1 MKINKQMVFRE
12 VAGEYLLV
20 PAGGS
25 VISTNGIFMLTETAA
40 YIWKILPEVSDES
53 EIITKITE
61 EISKVATC
69 IDLIENRITSEVKV
83 LNAKIDDLDQGLP
96 KDKHVMHSKQFTD
109 RLKLGPQLHKTLNS
123 YRTRINADHIF
134 IGSFHNGNES
144 ITGIPY
150 YKFDIIAERF
160 KPEKIENDVEFASLY
175 KDSDLII
182 HDLLPMEVVQQGL
195 VHFVINEDNSSAL
208 TDIDDILYRRM
219 LGRGVKQLA
228 ISLTRDPEGTPSGF
242 VGCVRYDYENIED
255 IYGEIES
262 INLNEYT
269 IIATGPLT
277 SNSLCQFIKKE
288 FGLDDF
294 YFFDAQAPII
304 TKDSI
309 DMNICYLKSRY
320 DKGEAA
326 YINCPMSEE
335 EFNVFY
341 NELINARSAELHDFD
356 CDLKVFE
363 GCMPVEVMAKR
374 GRQTLLFGP
383 LKPKGLAREG
393 YPKPYAVVQLRQ
405 DDAEQTLYNLVGFQT
420 HLAFSEQKRV
430 FSLIPGLA
438 NANFVKYGRMHKNT
452 YINAPEIINA
462 TYQSKKYPKV
472 FFAGQI
478 TGVEGYVESSASGI
492 YAAINMLRLLNN
504 EELVI
509 FPKET
514 IMGSMANYIS
524 IKNENFQPMNANF
537 GIVPEVISEK
547 KVKKKDRK
555 LYYGQRAIDTMKE
568 FIEKCKIKI

>member
-1 MKINKQMVFRE
+1 MTVNIIGAGLAGCEAAHYLARNGVKVKLYEMRPVKMTPAHKTEKFGELVCSNSLRSDMLDVASGALKRE
-12 VAGEYLLV
+12 MEMFCSLVIEAAKKTKVEAGSALAVSREDF
-20 PAGGS
+20 S
-25 VISTNGIFMLTETAA
+25 A
-40 YIWKILPEVSDES
+40 YITEV
-53 EIITKITE
+53 IK
-61 EISKVATC
+61 
-69 IDLIENRITSEVKV
+69 N
-83 LNAKIDDLDQGLP
+83 N
-96 KDKHVMHSKQFTD
+96 
-109 RLKLGPQLHKTLNS
+109 
-123 YRTRINADHIF
+123 
-134 IGSFHNGNES
+134 
-144 ITGIPY
+144 
-150 YKFDIIAERF
+150 
-160 KPEKIENDVEFASLY
+160 
-175 KDSDLII
+175 
-182 HDLLPMEVVQQGL
+182 
-195 VHFVINEDNSSAL
+195 
-208 TDIDDILYRRM
+208 
-219 LGRGVKQLA
+219 
-228 ISLTRDPEGTPSGF
+228 
-242 VGCVRYDYENIED
+242 ENIEV
-255 IYGEIES
+255 IYGEVSS
-262 INLNEYT
+262 IDLTQHT
-269 IIATGPLT
+269 IIASGPLT
-277 SNSLCQFIKKE
+277 SNSLCEFIKKE
-288 FGLDDF
+288 FGMDDF

-304 TKDSI
+304 KKESI
-309 DMNICYLKSRY
+309 DMNIAYLKSRY

-335 EFNVFY
+335 EFNLFY

-438 NANFVKYGRMHKNT
+438 NAEFVKYGRMHKNT

-462 TYQSKKYPKV
+462 TYQSKKYPNV

-492 YAAINMLRLLNN
+492 YAAINMYRFLNN
-504 EELVI
+504 EELLV

-524 IKNENFQPMNANF
+524 IKTENFQPMNANF
-537 GIVPEVISEK
+537 GIVPEVTSDK
-547 KVKKKDRK
+547 KIKKKERK

-568 FIEKCKIKI
+568 FISRCKIKI

>member
-1 MKINKQMVFRE
+1 MVNIIG
-12 VAGEYLLV
+12 AGL
-20 PAGGS
+20 AGC
-25 VISTNGIFMLTETAA
+25 EAA
-40 YIWKILPEVSDES
+40 YYL
-53 EIITKITE
+53 
-61 EISKVATC
+61 A
-69 IDLIENRITSEVKV
+69 RMGVKV
-83 LNAKIDDLDQGLP
+83 
-96 KDKHVMHSKQFTD
+96 
-109 RLKLGPQLHKTLNS
+109 KLYEMRPFKMTPAHKTEKFGELVCSNS
-123 YRTRINADHIF
+123 LRSDMLDVASGALKKEMEMFGSLVMEAARKTR
-134 IGSFHNGNES
+134 
-144 ITGIPY
+144 
-150 YKFDIIAERF
+150 
-160 KPEKIENDVEFASLY
+160 VEA
-175 KDSDLII
+175 
-182 HDLLPMEVVQQGL
+182 G
-195 VHFVINEDNSSAL
+195 SAL
-208 TDIDDILYRRM
+208 AVSREDFSEYITNVI
-219 LGRGVKQLA
+219 KNH
-228 ISLTRDPEGTPSGF
+228 
-242 VGCVRYDYENIED
+242 ENIEV

-262 INLNEYT
+262 IDLNEYT

-288 FGLDDF
+288 FGMDDF

-537 GIVPEVISEK
+537 GIVPELDSNIR
-547 KVKKKDRK
+547 VKKKDRK
-555 LYYGQRAIDTMKE
+555 LLYGQRALDKMKE
-568 FIEKCKIKI
+568 CIKICKIKI